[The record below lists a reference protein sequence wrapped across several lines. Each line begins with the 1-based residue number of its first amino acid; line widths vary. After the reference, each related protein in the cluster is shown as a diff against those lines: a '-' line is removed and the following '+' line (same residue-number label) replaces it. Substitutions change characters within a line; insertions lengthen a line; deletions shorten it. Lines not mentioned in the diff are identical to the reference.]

1 MLKFVCKVIL
11 LPGTL
16 ICRAFGFDPNQE
28 LGLMRSYLN
37 MLVWLPLGLMVTLLF
52 VDLG

>member
-1 MLKFVCKVIL
+1 MFQIVGKVIL

-28 LGLMRSYLN
+28 LGLMRSYVN
-37 MLVWLPLGLMVTLLF
+37 MLVWLPLGLMVMLLF
-52 VDLG
+52 VDL